1 MALLAKE
8 VTRVNIVT
16 LPVLL
21 SQAIRTDNDAAA
33 LDILLSRGKL
43 SGLQNL
49 GTLFFFKPDIF
60 LKVHAYDK

>member
-21 SQAIRTDNDAAA
+21 SQAIRTDKDAAA
-33 LDILLSRGKL
+33 LDISL
-43 SGLQNL
+43 
-49 GTLFFFKPDIF
+49 I
-60 LKVHAYDK
+60 